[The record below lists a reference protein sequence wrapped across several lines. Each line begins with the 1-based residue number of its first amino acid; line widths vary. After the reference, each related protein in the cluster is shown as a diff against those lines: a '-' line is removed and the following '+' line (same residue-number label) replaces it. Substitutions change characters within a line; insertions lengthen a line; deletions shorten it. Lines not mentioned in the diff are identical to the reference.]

1 MKIFHL
7 ITSIDNG
14 GAENHLASLAKQQ
27 IKNYEVF
34 VIYLRGNSYW
44 KKKLESNGIK
54 VIQLKLDKL
63 INIINLL
70 FVIYRVNKLI
80 NIHKPEIVHSH
91 LSSMELIG
99 SLVKFFSKK
108 KFKLIVT
115 KHLDSFFLE
124 ASSGQNNLIQGSF
137 LDYFIFK
144 NADKIICISNQIK
157 KYFLKKIKVPNS
169 KLKVIY
175 YGLNKTDLNKKK
187 KSKLIGIQLRDLK
200 NFFVISCIA
209 RHVKQKSLDF
219 LIKTFQQFKKTET
232 KSKLILVGDG
242 PETKKLKILAKKLG
256 VYEDIIWIN
265 YVENV
270 LQLLKLSKVF
280 VLPSKYEGF
289 GLVLLEAMYAKKPII
304 ASRVSAIPEVI
315 KNNWNGLLIK
325 HNDIKDFNSKLL
337 RIKNE
342 KISKKLIKNS
352 QITLKKK
359 FNFNKMVNLTNETY
373 KEAIIQK

>member
-1 MKIFHL
+1 MKVFHL

-27 IKNYEVF
+27 VKNYEVF

-44 KKKLESNGIK
+44 KKKLESNGVK
-54 VIQLKLDKL
+54 VIQLKLNKL

-70 FVIYRVNKLI
+70 LIIYRVNKLV

-108 KFKLIVT
+108 KFKFIVT

-157 KYFLKKIKVPNS
+157 KYFLKKIKVPNR
-169 KLKVIY
+169 KLRVIY
-175 YGLNKTDLNKKK
+175 YGLNKSDLDNKK
-187 KSKLIGIQLRDLK
+187 KSKLKSIKFQDLK
-200 NFFVISCIA
+200 KNFVICCIA

-219 LIKTFQQFKKTET
+219 LIKTFHQFKRVET
-232 KSKLILVGDG
+232 KSKLILVGFG
-242 PETKKLKILAKKLG
+242 PETKKLKMLAKKLD

-265 YVENV
+265 YAENV

-342 KISKKLIKNS
+342 KISKKFIKNS

-359 FNFNKMVNLTNETY
+359 FNFNKMVQLTNEIY
-373 KEAIIQK
+373 KEATIQR

>member
-1 MKIFHL
+1 MKVFHL

-14 GAENHLASLAKQQ
+14 GAENHLASLVKQQ

-44 KKKLESNGIK
+44 KKKLESSGVK
-54 VIQLKLDKL
+54 VIQLKLNKL

-70 FVIYRVNKLI
+70 LIIYKVNKLV

-108 KFKLIVT
+108 KFKFIVT

-124 ASSGQNNLIQGSF
+124 ASSGQNNLIQGLF

-157 KYFLKKIKVPNS
+157 KYFLKKIKVPNR
-169 KLKVIY
+169 KLRVIY
-175 YGLNKTDLNKKK
+175 YGLNESDLNKKK
-187 KSKLIGIQLRDLK
+187 KSRLKSIKLQDLK
-200 NFFVISCIA
+200 KKFVICCIA

-219 LIKTFQQFKKTET
+219 LIKTFHQFKKIET
-232 KSKLILVGDG
+232 KSKLILVGEG
-242 PETKKLKILAKKLG
+242 PETKKLKILAKKLD
-256 VYEDIIWIN
+256 VNEDIIWIN
-265 YVENV
+265 YAENV

-342 KISKKLIKNS
+342 KIAKRLIKNS

-359 FNFNKMVNLTNETY
+359 FNLDKMVKLTNEIY
-373 KEAIIQK
+373 KEATI

>member
-1 MKIFHL
+1 MKVFHL

-14 GAENHLASLAKQQ
+14 GAENHLASLVKQQ

-44 KKKLESNGIK
+44 KKKLESSGVK
-54 VIQLKLDKL
+54 VIQLKLNKL

-70 FVIYRVNKLI
+70 LIIYKVNKLV

-108 KFKLIVT
+108 KFKFIVT

-124 ASSGQNNLIQGSF
+124 ASSGQNNLIQGLF

-157 KYFLKKIKVPNS
+157 KYFLKKIKVPNR
-169 KLKVIY
+169 KLRVIY
-175 YGLNKTDLNKKK
+175 YGLNESDLNKKK
-187 KSKLIGIQLRDLK
+187 KSRLKSIKLQDLK
-200 NFFVISCIA
+200 KKFVICCIA

-219 LIKTFQQFKKTET
+219 LIKTFHQFKKIET
-232 KSKLILVGDG
+232 KSKLILVGEG
-242 PETKKLKILAKKLG
+242 PETKKLKILAKKLD

-265 YVENV
+265 YAENV

-342 KISKKLIKNS
+342 KIAKRLIKNS

-359 FNFNKMVNLTNETY
+359 FNLDKMNKLINEIY
-373 KEAIIQK
+373 KEATI

>member
-1 MKIFHL
+1 MKVFHL

-14 GAENHLASLAKQQ
+14 GAENHLASLVKQQ

-44 KKKLESNGIK
+44 KKKLESSGVK
-54 VIQLKLDKL
+54 VIQLKLNKL

-70 FVIYRVNKLI
+70 LIIYKVNKLV

-108 KFKLIVT
+108 KFKFIVT

-124 ASSGQNNLIQGSF
+124 ASSGQNNLIQGLF

-157 KYFLKKIKVPNS
+157 KYFLKKIKVPNR
-169 KLKVIY
+169 KLRVIY
-175 YGLNKTDLNKKK
+175 YGLNESDLNKKK
-187 KSKLIGIQLRDLK
+187 KSRLKSIKLQDLK
-200 NFFVISCIA
+200 KKFVICCIA

-219 LIKTFQQFKKTET
+219 LIKTFHQFKKIET
-232 KSKLILVGDG
+232 KSKLILVGEG
-242 PETKKLKILAKKLG
+242 PETKKLKILAKKLD

-265 YVENV
+265 YAENV

-342 KISKKLIKNS
+342 KIAKRLIKNS

-359 FNFNKMVNLTNETY
+359 FNLDKMVKLTNEIY
-373 KEAIIQK
+373 KEATI